1 MDTNTL
7 MALGFEFDSNE
18 DINIQTVIG
27 CLEDKEDDPLFDD
40 AALYCYEDHFEDPE

>member
-18 DINIQTVIG
+18 DIDIQTVIG
-27 CLEDKEDDPLFDD
+27 CLEDREDDPLFDD
-40 AALYCYEDHFEDPE
+40 SPLYNYEDYCPDF